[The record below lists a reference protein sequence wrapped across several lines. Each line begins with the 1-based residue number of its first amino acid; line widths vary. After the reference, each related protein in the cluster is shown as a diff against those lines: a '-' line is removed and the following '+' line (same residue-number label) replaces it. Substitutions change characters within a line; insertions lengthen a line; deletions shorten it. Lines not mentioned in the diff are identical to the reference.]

1 MTLFYEELHKSN
13 SFDDEQENEQAR
25 ANIDKWIFRILLF
38 LIGFMPLI
46 VLANG
51 EEVISSIISN
61 IDLLSSGVKGELF
74 THYKALLLI
83 FGTIITSGL
92 FLAKIIF
99 MRGSIRKTKLNYILS
114 LFSVVLIL
122 STIMSPNVT
131 IALNGQF
138 NRSDGAISWLC
149 YLALIFI
156 SMNIEYPKNVVRYI
170 MYTLMPFV
178 YVNLYIITMYFYDK
192 NLLEQNWLQ
201 KLVSIT
207 LPAGASISEGAVL
220 VGTLNQWNYMSGM
233 FAILTVMFLAWSI
246 TSTRWADS
254 ILGAVT
260 SSVSIL
266 VMFMAMSTSGFLTII
281 ATIPFF
287 ILILIK
293 MNGKKKA
300 IISLL
305 LFLSVTAPIF
315 HILSIKNPN
324 IWSESFG
331 YFLKSNPYE
340 LQEVS
345 SLIFKENTAHAS
357 ESVVELPILPERG
370 GSAGTGR
377 LYIWEKGLGLVQDRP
392 LLGYGMDTFMYHFP
406 HYNIDAR
413 SGNWNE
419 EIIVDK
425 PHNTYLGVLYGAGL
439 FGFLSLILIAGTTLL
454 KFIRLLFKDTV
465 NLIVLGI
472 GGGAYFVQALFNDS
486 LPSTTGVIFIIMGI
500 FLGAILKLNVSE
512 GEKV

>member
-1 MTLFYEELHKSN
+1 M
-13 SFDDEQENEQAR
+13 
-25 ANIDKWIFRILLF
+25 
-38 LIGFMPLI
+38 
-46 VLANG
+46 
-51 EEVISSIISN
+51 
-61 IDLLSSGVKGELF
+61 
-74 THYKALLLI
+74 
-83 FGTIITSGL
+83 
-92 FLAKIIF
+92 
-99 MRGSIRKTKLNYILS
+99 
-114 LFSVVLIL
+114 
-122 STIMSPNVT
+122 
-131 IALNGQF
+131 
-138 NRSDGAISWLC
+138 
-149 YLALIFI
+149 
-156 SMNIEYPKNVVRYI
+156 
-170 MYTLMPFV
+170 
-178 YVNLYIITMYFYDK
+178 
-192 NLLEQNWLQ
+192 
-201 KLVSIT
+201 
-207 LPAGASISEGAVL
+207 
-220 VGTLNQWNYMSGM
+220 
-233 FAILTVMFLAWSI
+233 
-246 TSTRWADS
+246 
-254 ILGAVT
+254 
-260 SSVSIL
+260 
-266 VMFMAMSTSGFLTII
+266 
-281 ATIPFF
+281 
-287 ILILIK
+287 
-293 MNGKKKA
+293 
-300 IISLL
+300 
-305 LFLSVTAPIF
+305 
-315 HILSIKNPN
+315 
-324 IWSESFG
+324 
-331 YFLKSNPYE
+331 KSNPYE